1 VKNKGYFVLALIM
14 FVAFIAGCV
23 PSKPVYEEKTA
34 SFERLIR
41 KIEVNKRRIKTFYG
55 IGSLGVFSKEENL
68 NGNFEVYIKRPDSLK
83 IVIYGPFGID
93 LAQVL
98 LTKDNFKF
106 YDVMNNT
113 LHTGKLNNDV
123 LKKIIKMNISFS
135 ELYESLTGA
144 MSFSDRLSTVPAI
157 LNNSDG
163 TLELTYIDSTAN
175 RKNIY
180 KVNSADLTVN
190 SYKVTNMQNKEILTG
205 AYQNYKS
212 YDEIAI
218 PRNTVLEYKEN
229 KQKLTIEYRTIEVN
243 KVLDNIDFSV
253 PDDVKLIK
261 W

>member
-1 VKNKGYFVLALIM
+1 MKNKGLYALAGMLLLT
-14 FVAFIAGCV
+14 FLFGCV

-68 NGNFEVYIKRPDSLK
+68 TGNFEVFIKRPDSLK

-93 LAQVL
+93 LAQIL
-98 LTKDNFKF
+98 LTKNNFKF

-113 LHTGKLNNDV
+113 LHTGKVNNEV
-123 LKKIIKMNISFS
+123 LKSIIKMNISFS

-144 MSFSDRLSTVPAI
+144 MSFSDKLSTIPTI
-157 LNNSDG
+157 MNNTDG
-163 TLELTYIDSTAN
+163 TLELTYVDSLAN
-175 RKNIY
+175 RKSTYRI
-180 KVNSADLTVN
+180 NSADLTVN
-190 SYKVTNMQNKEILTG
+190 SYKVTTMLNKEILTG

-229 KQKLTIEYRTIEVN
+229 KQKLTIEYRNIEVN
-243 KVLDNIDFSV
+243 KILDNIDFSV
-253 PDDVKLIK
+253 PDDVKVIK